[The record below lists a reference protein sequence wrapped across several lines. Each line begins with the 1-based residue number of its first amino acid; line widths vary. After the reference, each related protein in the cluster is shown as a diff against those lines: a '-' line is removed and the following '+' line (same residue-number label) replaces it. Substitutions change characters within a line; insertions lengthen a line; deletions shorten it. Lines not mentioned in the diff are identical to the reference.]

1 MTAFLT
7 GIRRRARSRPA
18 RALRHNKVALVAGG
32 VVLLF
37 ALIAVL
43 APVLAPADPDQ
54 QELTARFVS
63 PSAEHWLGTDA
74 FGRDFLSRLM
84 YAMRTSLF
92 AAMLAVAV
100 AVVLGLPLGLIAGYA
115 GRWVDAVLSRV
126 AEAIMSMPGLILA
139 IAIVAVLGPGLTNAM
154 IALGVILSPTLFR
167 IARSAALSTR
177 NADYIEAA
185 RSVGCS
191 PTRIL
196 GRHVLPNAL
205 SPLIVQLTF
214 HLGAA
219 IIAEASLSFLG
230 LGAQA
235 PTASLGTMVRDGYQA
250 IYETTFPIYPPSV
263 VIAVLILA
271 VTLLGDGLRDAFG
284 GRGER

>member
-18 RALRHNKVALVAGG
+18 RALRHNRVALVAGG
-32 VVLLF
+32 VVLLL
-37 ALIAVL
+37 ALIAVA
-43 APVLAPADPDQ
+43 APVLAPADPDA
-54 QELTARFVS
+54 QELTARFLS
-63 PSAEHWLGTDA
+63 PSGEHWLGTDA

-92 AAMLAVAV
+92 AALLAVAV

-154 IALGVILSPTLFR
+154 IALGVILAPTLFR
-167 IARSAALSTR
+167 IARAAALSTR

-191 PTRIL
+191 PARIL

-219 IIAEASLSFLG
+219 IIAESSLSFLG
-230 LGAQA
+230 LGAQT

-271 VTLLGDGLRDAFG
+271 FTLFGDGLRDAFG